1 MVEEW
6 RQLSLFLR
14 AVEYSRI
21 DDPSRDFLIF
31 FFGGGG
37 APSRLLVLV

>member
-31 FFGGGG
+31 FFGGG